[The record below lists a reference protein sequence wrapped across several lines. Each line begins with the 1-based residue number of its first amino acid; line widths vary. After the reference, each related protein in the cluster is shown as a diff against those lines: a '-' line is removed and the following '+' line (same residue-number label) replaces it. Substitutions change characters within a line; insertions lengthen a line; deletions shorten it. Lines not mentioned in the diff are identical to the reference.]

1 MAFGD
6 EPEKEKPQDPIRFED
21 ELKRYLRA
29 DPWHDLEI
37 VMSSGDRYEVT
48 DPFQIAI
55 GDSAIIVARGK
66 YGIKVLRKAQVV
78 ALHVNET
85 V

>member
-6 EPEKEKPQDPIRFED
+6 EPEKERTPEPLRFED

-29 DPWHDLEI
+29 DPFHDLEI
-37 VMSSGDRYEVT
+37 VMTSGDRYEVT
-48 DPFQIAI
+48 DPWQIAM
-55 GDSAIIVARGK
+55 GESAIIVARGK
-66 YGIKVLRKAQVV
+66 YGIKVLRKSQIV
-78 ALHVNET
+78 AVHVNES